1 MAETASATNQFVTF
15 NLGNELFGVPV
26 EKTREVL
33 TLIAVTRVPQTPD
46 YMLGVINL
54 RGQVVPVV
62 DMRLKLGM
70 ATGEESR
77 DSCIVI
83 LEIDIDDEVL
93 VVGALADGVREV
105 LDIAG
110 DQIEPAPRLGSKLRS
125 EFIQGMGKVD
135 EQFVILLDI
144 NRVFNSDEIALV
156 QDVGSSGATAENQ
169 QEVEAT

>member
-1 MAETASATNQFVTF
+1 MTETTTNQYVTF
-15 NLGNELFGVPV
+15 NLGNELFGVGV

-33 TLIAVTRVPQTPD
+33 TLIPVTRVPQTPD

-54 RGQVVPVV
+54 RGQVVPVI

-70 ATGEESR
+70 VAGEESR

-83 LEIDIDDEVL
+83 LEIHIDDEVL

-110 DQIEPAPRLGSKLRS
+110 NQIEPAPRFGSKLKS

-135 EQFVILLDI
+135 DQFVILLDI
-144 NRVFNSDEIALV
+144 NRVFNSDELALI
-156 QDVGSSGATAENQ
+156 
-169 QEVEAT
+169 QEVDSASADVDHQLEAEEACC